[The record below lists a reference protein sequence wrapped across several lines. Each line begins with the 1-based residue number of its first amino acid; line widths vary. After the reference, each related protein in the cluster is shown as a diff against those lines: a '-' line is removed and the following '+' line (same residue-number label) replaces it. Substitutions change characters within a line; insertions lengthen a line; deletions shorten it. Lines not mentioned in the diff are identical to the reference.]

1 MRHGDVNLSH
11 ILKCYKEM
19 IEIRVSRA
27 YKVCMTLLIVV
38 NIIIWPSL
46 LGKVVKIVCHIF
58 DWHFDRLTV
67 LMALGILSLVMGV
80 LVFYFGICRMRIG
93 IADKGKL
100 VYKGGEEIETVE
112 IPIDEISKITLK
124 SKLGYTRVTV
134 THGGK
139 QSKLY
144 PQDAASFVALLLE
157 RNKDIE
163 VFNG

>member
-1 MRHGDVNLSH
+1 MAMLILSQ

-46 LGKVVKIVCHIF
+46 LGKVVKFVCHIF
-58 DWHFDRLTV
+58 DWHFDGLTV
-67 LMALGILSLVMGV
+67 LVVLGILSLVMGV

-139 QSKLY
+139 LSKIY

>member
-1 MRHGDVNLSH
+1 MAMLILSH

-19 IEIRVSRA
+19 IEIKVSRA
-27 YKVCMTLLIVV
+27 YKVSMIFLILGG
-38 NIIIWPSL
+38 IIGWPYL
-46 LGKVVKIVCHIF
+46 LGPVVKIVSHIF
-58 DWHFDRLTV
+58 DWHFDRMTV
-67 LMALGILSLVMGV
+67 LMVLGILSLVMGV

-100 VYKGGEEIETVE
+100 VCKGGEEIETVE

-139 QSKLY
+139 LSKLY